1 MQMPQCI
8 MLAKTAE
15 QHGRAHTAAAQ
26 RSSCLPHPSLIKA
39 GTRYCF
45 VRAPTTGHEV
55 IVNASTPRQP
65 GWSTRRNV
73 RSTSRLMRDCGVLR
87 CTDRSTENTALPTYE
102 IRAKVHVHRR
112 LPTWAQCPSA
122 HISSI
127 RISRSPAG
135 RMDPAAGTRGTPT
148 SEPEIQVRTGTTPLC
163 GQARGSL
170 ASHNGKS
177 RLRSRAS
184 WSIGNTRQS
193 TVGCQAV
200 QGAQCLQ
207 QTGM

>member
-1 MQMPQCI
+1 MRQRPDSQDGAPPLLMQGTSYKD
-8 MLAKTAE
+8 L
-15 QHGRAHTAAAQ
+15 RVAQ
-26 RSSCLPHPSLIKA
+26 RH
-39 GTRYCF
+39 
-45 VRAPTTGHEV
+45 
-55 IVNASTPRQP
+55 
-65 GWSTRRNV
+65 RRNV

-87 CTDRSTENTALPTYE
+87 CTDRSTANTALPTYE

-177 RLRSRAS
+177 R
-184 WSIGNTRQS
+184 
-193 TVGCQAV
+193 
-200 QGAQCLQ
+200 
-207 QTGM
+207 